1 MKLKNLI
8 KGRSFFSNVI
18 KLMTGAVIAQSI
30 GILIMPILTRL
41 YTPEGFGI
49 LALYVSIVTI
59 LGTVACGRYELAIM
73 LPKADQDASSLFWL
87 STAITLTISIM
98 AFLAVVFMGK
108 AVGYWLKAPGIIP
121 FLWLVPFSV
130 LGIGSYLSL
139 NYWSSRKKM
148 FGRLSVSRVIQSSSN
163 QGTKLAASVITS
175 GNAGGLV
182 AGKVLSDIVTSM
194 VLSFQV
200 FRDDM
205 QILKQG
211 LNWEG
216 IKEAARRYRKFPLF
230 DSWSALLNVVSRNLP
245 PFLLAFFFNPAV
257 VGFFAVGHRMLSLP
271 MSILGQSVSQ
281 VYFQKASEA
290 KRKGNLA
297 QVTKAVFRWLVVL
310 GLFPILAL
318 MIAGPELFS
327 VIFGHQWREA
337 GVYVS
342 VLSPWFFFSFV
353 SSPLSNI
360 FRVLEK
366 QQDLLLF
373 NTTLFIL
380 TLVALVI
387 GGMTGDALYAI
398 LLLGVT
404 GSALYLWLC
413 LWNLKNIG
421 IPYIE
426 SISIL
431 SRYFLMSVPGIAL
444 LCFVKYFEINDYLVI
459 GILPVSFLCF
469 VYILFKFDRVNCP
482 KFVDSIK

>member
-1 MKLKNLI
+1 MKFKNLI
-8 KGRSFFSNVI
+8 KRSPFFSNVI
-18 KLMTGAVIAQSI
+18 KLMTGAVVAQFI
-30 GILIMPILTRL
+30 GILIMPVLTRL
-41 YTPEGFGI
+41 YKTEGFGI

-59 LGTVACGRYELAIM
+59 LGTIACGRYELAIM
-73 LPKADQDASSLFWL
+73 LPKEDRDASSLFWL
-87 STAITLTISIM
+87 STAITLTTSIM
-98 AFLAVVFMGK
+98 SFLAVVFMGK
-108 AVGYWLKAPGIIP
+108 AVGCWLKAPGIIT

-148 FGRLSVSRVIQSSSN
+148 FGRLSVLRVIQSFSN
-163 QGTKLAASVITS
+163 QGTKLAAGVITS

-182 AGKVLSDIVTSM
+182 AGKVLSDIVTSL
-194 VLSFQV
+194 VLAFQV

-205 QILKQG
+205 HILKQG
-211 LNWEG
+211 LNWKG

-245 PFLLAFFFNPAV
+245 PFLLVFFFNPAV
-257 VGFFAVGHRMLSLP
+257 VGFFAVGHRMLSMP

-290 KRKGNLA
+290 KHRGNLTQMSEA
-297 QVTKAVFRWLVVL
+297 IFRRLVIL
-310 GLFPILAL
+310 GLFPILTL
-318 MIAGPELFS
+318 MIVGPELFS
-327 VIFGHQWREA
+327 IIFGHQWTEA

-342 VLSPWFFFSFV
+342 VLSPWLFFSFV

-366 QQDLLLF
+366 QQNLLLF

-421 IPYIE
+421 VPYLD

-431 SRYFLMSVPGIAL
+431 LRYFLMSVPGLAL

-459 GILPVSFLCF
+459 GIVPVSFLCF
-469 VYILFKFDRVNCP
+469 VSILYKFDHELISSFVN
-482 KFVDSIK
+482 SIK